1 MFSAFTQAQD
11 KVRGEEGNL
20 KRKEKSSGVR
30 IGTVI
35 RIQDLFWLLSQMPVT
50 LYYTKN
56 VTSHA
61 SPEFLVESG
70 MDCLCTL

>member
-35 RIQDLFWLLSQMPVT
+35 RIQGLFWLLPQMPIT
-50 LYYTKN
+50 LHCTKAI
-56 VTSHA
+56 TSHA
-61 SPEFLVESG
+61 SPEFLTESIT
-70 MDCLCTL
+70 DCLCTI